1 MEPVTIRPAGER
13 DADALVTLVQG
24 LADFEHLQGP
34 DADGAA
40 RLRRDFTDSSRI
52 FEALVAEAAGSL
64 VGYALYFFTYSTF
77 RARPKL
83 FLEDLF
89 VEPAYRNRGTGRA
102 LFLACARVAARRGC
116 CQLEWTVLHW
126 NDAARRFYQRL
137 GGERDTSWQ
146 IYTLDDARLGELAV
160 ADLPEGIAAAERS

>member
-1 MEPVTIRPAGER
+1 MEPVTIRPAQAE
-13 DADALVTLVQG
+13 DADALVTLVRG
-24 LADFEHLQGP
+24 LADFEHLDGP
-34 DADGAA
+34 DAAGAA
-40 RLRRDFTDSSRI
+40 RLRRDLADPARV
-52 FEALVAEAAGSL
+52 FEALVAEVAGTP

-89 VEPAYRNRGTGRA
+89 VRPEHRNRGIGRA
-102 LFLACARVAARRGC
+102 LFVACARVAARRGC

-126 NDAARRFYQRL
+126 NEAARRFYRRL

-146 IYTLDDARLGELAV
+146 IFTLDDATIGELAG
-160 ADLPEGIAAAERS
+160 ARLPEGITAAERS